1 MQDWQRSVIYQIYP
15 KSFYSHAG
23 NATGDLLGVVDKLD
37 YLQWLGVDYLWLTQF
52 LRSPQRDNGY
62 DISDYYAIDPS
73 YGNMADCELLI
84 SEAKARGIKL
94 MLDIVVNHTSIEHEW
109 FQQARSSLDNPYR
122 DFYIWRDQ
130 PNNWESKF
138 GGSAWE
144 YEAQTGQ
151 YYLHLFDHTQADL
164 NWDNPKV
171 RAEVYKLMGFWRD
184 KGVGGF
190 RLDVINLISK
200 PAHFPEDNTDGRRF
214 YTDGPNVHE
223 YLQEMHREVFAGH
236 DLVSVG
242 EMSST
247 RLEHCIRYSRPES
260 QELSMTFNFHH
271 LKVDYPNL
279 QKWVRADFD
288 FLELKRILSDWQV
301 GMQAGGGWNALFW
314 CNHDQP
320 RAVSRFGE
328 DGAFRGVSAKML
340 ATALHC
346 LQGTPYVY
354 QGEEI
359 GMTNPGFERIDQYRD
374 VETLNI
380 YRLKREA
387 GVSHD
392 ECMAAIM
399 PKSRDNSRTPMQ
411 WDHQTN
417 AGFSTAEPW
426 IGIPE
431 NAAQINVEVQMNDPD
446 SVLHHYRR
454 LIALRREE
462 PLLSLGQYRQLLA
475 EHPQVWAYLR
485 QGEGESVL
493 VLNNFYGTP
502 CEIELP
508 DDVITDGM
516 TQRLLISNYND
527 NPLRTRRITLRPYE
541 SFALHLTT
549 Q

>member
-1 MQDWQRSVIYQIYP
+1 MQDWQHSVIYQIYP
-15 KSFYSHAG
+15 KSFHSHAG
-23 NATGDLLGVVDKLD
+23 NATGDLLGIVDKLD
-37 YLQWLGVDYLWLTQF
+37 YLQWLGVDCLWITPF

-73 YGNMADCELLI
+73 YGTMADCDLLI
-84 SEAKARGIKL
+84 SEAAKRGIKL

-151 YYLHLFDHTQADL
+151 YFLHLFDHTQADL

-171 RAEVYKLMGFWRD
+171 RAEVYKLMRFWRD

-200 PAHFPEDNTDGRRF
+200 PADFPEDSSDGRRF

-223 YLQEMHREVFAGH
+223 YLQEMHREVFEGH
-236 DLVSVG
+236 DLINVG

-247 RLEHCIRYSRPES
+247 SLEHCIRYSNPAS
-260 QELSMTFNFHH
+260 KELSMTFNFHH

-288 FLELKRILSDWQV
+288 FLQLKQIFSDWQL

-320 RAVSRFGE
+320 RVVSRFGD
-328 DGAFRGVSAKML
+328 DGEYRVVSAKML
-340 ATALHC
+340 ATALHF
-346 LQGTPYVY
+346 LQGTPFVY
-354 QGEEI
+354 QGEEL
-359 GMTNPGFERIDQYRD
+359 GMTNPGFDTIEQYRD

-380 YRLKREA
+380 YRLKRDAGESEA
-387 GVSHD
+387 SS
-392 ECMAAIM
+392 MAAIM
-399 PKSRDNSRTPMQ
+399 QKSRDNGRTPMQ
-411 WDHQTN
+411 WNSQAN
-417 AGFSTAEPW
+417 AGFSSAEPW
-426 IGIPE
+426 IGIPA
-431 NAAQINVEVQMNDPD
+431 NAAQINVQSQLDDPD
-446 SVLHHYRR
+446 SVLHHYRA
-454 LIALRREE
+454 LIALRRLE
-462 PLLSLGQYRQLLA
+462 PLIQAGVYRQLLQD
-475 EHPQVWAYLR
+475 HHKVWVYLR
-485 QGEGESVL
+485 EGHGERLL
-493 VLNNFYGTP
+493 VLNNFYGQP
-502 CEIELP
+502 CEILLP
-508 DDVITDGM
+508 DNIISAAGG
-516 TQRLLISNYND
+516 QHLLISNYPD
-527 NPLRTRRITLRPYE
+527 SSSYTDTLTLRPYE
-541 SFALHLTT
+541 SFVLHLSD
-549 Q
+549 

>member
-37 YLQWLGVDYLWLTQF
+37 YLQWLGVDYLWLTPF

-73 YGNMADCELLI
+73 YGSMADCELLI
-84 SEAKARGIKL
+84 REAGARGLKL

-171 RAEVYKLMGFWRD
+171 RAEVYKLMRFWRD

-200 PAHFPEDNTDGRRF
+200 PAHFPQDDSDGRRF
-214 YTDGPNVHE
+214 YTDGPHVHE

-247 RLEHCIRYSRPES
+247 SLEHCIRYSRPDS
-260 QELSMTFNFHH
+260 KELSMTFNFHH
-271 LKVDYPNL
+271 LKVDYPNM

-288 FLELKRILSDWQV
+288 FLQLKRILSDWQV

-320 RAVSRFGE
+320 RVVSRFGD
-328 DGAFRGVSAKML
+328 DGEHRVVSAKML
-340 ATALHC
+340 ATALHF

-359 GMTNPGFERIDQYRD
+359 GMTNPGFESIEQYRD

-387 GVSHD
+387 GVPHD
-392 ECMAAIM
+392 ECMAAIKQ
-399 PKSRDNSRTPMQ
+399 KSRDNSRTPMQ
-411 WDHQTN
+411 WDHQAN
-417 AGFSTAEPW
+417 AGFSSTEPW
-426 IGIPE
+426 IGIPA
-431 NAAQINVEVQMNDPD
+431 NAVEINVEDQRNDPA
-446 SVLHHYRR
+446 SVLHHYRH

-462 PLLSLGQYRQLLA
+462 PLLQHGEYRQLLP
-475 EHPQVWAYLR
+475 EHLQVWAYLR
-485 QGEGESVL
+485 QGEGESLL
-493 VLNNFYGTP
+493 VVNNFYGTP
-502 CEIELP
+502 CDIELP
-508 DDVITDGM
+508 EAVIGEDVV
-516 TQRLLISNYND
+516 QRLLISNYD
-527 NPLRTRRITLRPYE
+527 DCPVRSHRISLRPYE
-541 SFALHLTT
+541 SFVLHLKT
-549 Q
+549 